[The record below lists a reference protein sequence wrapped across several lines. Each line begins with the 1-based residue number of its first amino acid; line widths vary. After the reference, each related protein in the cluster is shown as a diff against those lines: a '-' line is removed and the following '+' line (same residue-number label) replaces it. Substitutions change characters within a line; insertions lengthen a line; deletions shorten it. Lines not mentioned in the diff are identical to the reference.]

1 VVARASAKKEGVGV
15 GKVRIMKRIEPL
27 GEMLYI
33 AAYRSAE
40 FSSLTAI
47 DPFPQNGCST
57 HLCHD
62 VLVLHDE
69 YASGAVE

>member
-1 VVARASAKKEGVGV
+1 
-15 GKVRIMKRIEPL
+15 MKRIEPL

-57 HLCHD
+57 QPCHD
-62 VLVLHDE
+62 VLVLNDE
-69 YASGAVE
+69 YASSAVE

>member
-1 VVARASAKKEGVGV
+1 
-15 GKVRIMKRIEPL
+15 MKRIEPP

-40 FSSLTAI
+40 LGSLTAI
-47 DPFPQNGCST
+47 DAFSQNACAT

-62 VLVLHDE
+62 VLVLDDE
-69 YASGAVE
+69 YASRAVE